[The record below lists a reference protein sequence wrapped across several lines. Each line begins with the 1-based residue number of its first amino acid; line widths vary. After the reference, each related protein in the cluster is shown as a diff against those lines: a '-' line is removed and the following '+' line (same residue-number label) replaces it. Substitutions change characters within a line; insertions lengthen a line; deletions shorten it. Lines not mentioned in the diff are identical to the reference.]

1 MNIKNVCIGKECSKQ
16 KNIFLCEVNNTEN
29 KILMFLKKLRNFLLK
44 PVQNDVVGFIV
55 NESWYIALFMV
66 SVISKS
72 FFQWILSIFT
82 FLSMFFNRF

>member
-44 PVQNDVVGFIV
+44 PVQNDVVGFIY
-55 NESWYIALFMV
+55 S
-66 SVISKS
+66 
-72 FFQWILSIFT
+72 
-82 FLSMFFNRF
+82 